1 MRTLVRWYAGI
12 YHREISYVKY
22 MYFPVRQL
30 HVAKLITRYTSYI
43 AADLNAF
50 FLCEKKMV
58 PKKMAL
64 NQNDIFPA
72 FFNNMVRRF
81 PKTGDDLSCPRF
93 LLSRLSV

>member
-1 MRTLVRWYAGI
+1 
-12 YHREISYVKY
+12 

-50 FLCEKKMV
+50 FLCAKKIV

-64 NQNDIFPA
+64 KQNDIIQHFSIIWSGVFQKPGIFCRA
-72 FFNNMVRRF
+72 PGFC
-81 PKTGDDLSCPRF
+81 CPGC
-93 LLSRLSV
+93 LSRHFFRRCLSRGKSAVS